1 MKNEVATAITA
12 LIALAVV
19 AAVLL
24 VFVLS
29 GWRID
34 ADTRTTEQKAHDE
47 LVEMGF
53 YGDVKTPSGK
63 YASIADVYHDA
74 LAWTDRYEKGDVSA
88 EELRK
93 AFSDL
98 RIETTA
104 FDDASA
110 VNLRVAMSDL
120 SSATWKDRKSIYNA
134 IDALRRLKIE

>member
-1 MKNEVATAITA
+1 MEKLEKVKVAFA
-12 LIALAVV
+12 LTAVV
-19 AAVLL
+19 LVLAIVVAL
-24 VFVLS
+24 VYTEVRNS
-29 GWRID
+29 KEAID
-34 ADTRTTEQKAHDE
+34 READNILAE
-47 LVEMGF
+47 
-53 YGDVKTPSGK
+53 YGIEKKKPSGK
-63 YASIADVYHDA
+63 YASIADVYYDA
-74 LAWTDRYEKGDVSA
+74 VAWTDRYEKGDVSA